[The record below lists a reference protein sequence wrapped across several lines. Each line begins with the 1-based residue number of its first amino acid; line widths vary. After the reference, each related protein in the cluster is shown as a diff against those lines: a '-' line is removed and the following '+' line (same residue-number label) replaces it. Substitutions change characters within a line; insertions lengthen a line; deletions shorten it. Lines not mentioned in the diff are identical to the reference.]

1 MLMANPVHGTHL
13 HGPSEKCFRFPE
25 ADQKVRSCH
34 LRERCGNA
42 VSAPVGD
49 RRDHQDIR
57 ADLGRGQGQPL
68 FHRPG
73 RIAHADLV
81 PAVADADGR
90 DLSEGR
96 QEQGVTG
103 RRFAADIHAPHVG
116 VDAVLI
122 PSAALH
128 GDEAHRLIFLK
139 KPGRGSI
146 LRVQG
151 HVDRV
156 DSFRL
161 EIAFAVAVRND
172 HRGEAESLQRPGK
185 GHGSHGTVRLRI
197 ARDIEARGKEDGAPL
212 PA

>member
-1 MLMANPVHGTHL
+1 MLMADPVHGTHL
-13 HGPSEKCFRFPE
+13 HRSEKELFRIPE
-25 ADQKVRSCH
+25 ADQQGDPGL
-34 LRERCGNA
+34 LRQRRDNA
-42 VSAPVGD
+42 VGAPVGD

-57 ADLGRGQGQPL
+57 ADLGRSQGQSL
-68 FHRPG
+68 LHSPG
-73 RIAHADLV
+73 HVAHADLV
-81 PAVADADGR
+81 PAVSDADGR

-128 GDEAHRLIFLK
+128 RDEAHRLEAVQQLSCVSI
-139 KPGRGSI
+139 GRVKI
-146 LRVQG
+146 KIDCPDAL
-151 HVDRV
+151 
-156 DSFRL
+156 FL

-172 HRGEAESLQRPGK
+172 HRGEAESLQRHGK